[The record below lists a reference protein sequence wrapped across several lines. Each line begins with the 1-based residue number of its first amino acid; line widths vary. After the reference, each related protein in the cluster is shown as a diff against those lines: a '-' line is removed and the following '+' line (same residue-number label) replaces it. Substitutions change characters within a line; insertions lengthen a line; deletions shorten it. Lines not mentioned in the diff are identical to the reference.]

1 MIVQQRILEFVRRAN
16 WVLLAAATAA
26 GATFASR
33 EVALG
38 IFCGGLIVTVN
49 FHLLARTLRGALTP
63 PHLASL
69 SSVIAKYYLRFLA
82 SAAVLFLL
90 ILSGQVHPLGLV
102 LGVSTVVASI
112 FLATLREVKK
122 ILCNCKEAG

>member
-1 MIVQQRILEFVRRAN
+1 MNIQQRIVEFVRRSN
-16 WVLLAAATAA
+16 WVLLAASSAA
-26 GATFASR
+26 GSIFASR
-33 EVALG
+33 ELALG
-38 IFCGGLIVTVN
+38 IFCGGLVVTIN

-63 PHLASL
+63 PHLASFP
-69 SSVIAKYYLRFLA
+69 SVIAKYYLRFLA
-82 SAAVLFLL
+82 SGCVLFLL

-122 ILCNCKEAG
+122 ILCKEAV

>member
-1 MIVQQRILEFVRRAN
+1 MTIQQRILEFVRRAN
-16 WVLLAAATAA
+16 WVLLVAATAA
-26 GATFASR
+26 GLALAGR

-63 PHLASL
+63 PHLASFP
-69 SSVIAKYYLRFLA
+69 SVIAKYYLRFLA
-82 SAAVLFLL
+82 SAAILFLL

-112 FLATLREVKK
+112 FLATLREIKK
-122 ILCNCKEAG
+122 ILCKEAG